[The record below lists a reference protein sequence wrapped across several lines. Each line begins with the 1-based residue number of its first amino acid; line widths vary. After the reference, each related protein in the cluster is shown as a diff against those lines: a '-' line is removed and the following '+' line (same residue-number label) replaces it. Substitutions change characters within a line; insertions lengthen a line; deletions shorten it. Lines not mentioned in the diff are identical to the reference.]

1 MKAVDLRAIV
11 TEAEYFYWRARE
23 SVNDGENQKAIH
35 ILHRAATPA
44 PCNIHSLIEDR

>member
-11 TEAEYFYWRARE
+11 TEAEYLYWRARE
-23 SVNDGENQKAIH
+23 SVNGENQKAIH
-35 ILHRAATPA
+35 ILRRDATPA